1 MRFIA
6 RVRIPCVTIT
16 VALLV
21 MNVGCNK
28 PLRAGKPAAQER
40 REVGNTVE
48 FKNAFN
54 SEPL

>member
-1 MRFIA
+1 M
-6 RVRIPCVTIT
+6 T

-21 MNVGCNK
+21 MNVACNK
-28 PLRAGKPAAQER
+28 PFRAGKPAAQER